1 MNEIDGSESALPS
14 VHHLE
19 QQRRANRES
28 IARLGVDPYGA
39 RTAGVSTIASAR
51 RAYDPVADAARR
63 EAEERKKKGEI
74 AELPADMRPS
84 VTVAGRIVLKRDGG
98 KLMWFQIRDYT
109 SGPDCPAEVGPL
121 ASGSNALIEPACAVK
136 DLQIAVSK
144 ADVAEP
150 GFEVAKCVDMGDVV
164 VVTGRL
170 MKTKSGEVTVWA
182 SGFGLACKSLTPP
195 PEKWQGLTD
204 VEIRYRRRYTDLW
217 ANPETMR
224 AFVLRSRLAS
234 VIRRFLDDRG
244 FLEVETPVLQTLAG
258 GAAARPFTTHMNA
271 LDIGL
276 FMRIAPELYLKRLLV
291 GGMPRVF
298 EWSRNFRNEGIDKTH
313 NPEFTMIELYEA
325 FGDYNTMRELT
336 ESLFRECAR
345 EVRRHQGIEPSS
357 HRVEDELKLP
367 YDQIVIDYGRAFEVV
382 TYEGLFEKA
391 LGFSMHDRDRVRR
404 GADERKIKTKNEQ
417 GVAFDHLLL
426 VNELFDEAEG
436 SIDPTR
442 PTFVIDY
449 PSALCPLTRPKPGRP
464 EVAERFELFM
474 GGFEMANA
482 YTELNDPDIQEA
494 KFREQLAGV
503 GDEESTFRTF
513 DQDFI
518 DALKVGMPP
527 AGGLGIGID
536 RMCMVLLNQRTIRD
550 VLLFPMMKPLD

>member
-1 MNEIDGSESALPS
+1 MTEQPNQESP
-14 VHHLE
+14 HHLE
-19 QQRRANRES
+19 QQRRANRDA
-28 IARLGVDPYGA
+28 IAGLGVDPYGQ
-39 RTAGVSTIASAR
+39 RTTGVVTIAAAR
-51 RAYDPVADAARR
+51 RAYDPAADAARR
-63 EAEERKKKGEI
+63 EAEDRKKKGEL
-74 AELPADMRPS
+74 AELPADPRPV

-98 KLMWFQIRDYT
+98 KLMWFQVRDYT
-109 SGPDCPAEVGPL
+109 SGPDAAADAPALPAGGNP
-121 ASGSNALIEPACAVK
+121 LIEPACAVK

-150 GFEVAKCVDMGDVV
+150 GFEVAKNVDMGDVV

-170 MKTKSGEVTVWA
+170 MKTKTGEVTVWA
-182 SGFGLACKSLTPP
+182 SRLALACKSLTPP

-217 ANPETMR
+217 SNPETMR
-224 AFVLRSRLAS
+224 AFVLRSKLAG
-234 VIRRFLDDRG
+234 VIRRFLDARG

-258 GAAARPFTTHMNA
+258 GAAARPFVTHINA
-271 LDIGL
+271 LDIDL

-313 NPEFTMIELYEA
+313 NPEFTIIELYEA

-345 EVRRHQGIEPSS
+345 EVSRHQAIEPSS
-357 HRVEDELKLP
+357 HHGPDTLVLP
-367 YDQIVIDYGRAFEVV
+367 YDTLMIDYARPFEVI

-391 LGFSMHDRDRVRR
+391 LGHSMHDKERVL
-404 GADERKIKTKNEQ
+404 ASAQARKLPIKNKQ
-417 GVAFDHLLL
+417 GIALDHMLL
-426 VNELFDEAEG
+426 VNELFDEAEAAL
-436 SIDPTR
+436 DPAR

-449 PSALCPLTRPKPGRP
+449 PAALCPLTRPKPGRP
-464 EVAERFELFM
+464 EVAERFELFI

-503 GDEESTFRTF
+503 DDEESTFRNF

-527 AGGLGIGID
+527 AGGLGIGLE
-536 RMCMVLLNQRTIRD
+536 RLLMVVMNQRTIRD
-550 VLLFPMMKPLD
+550 VLLFPLMRPVE